1 MDDWYLQRHGYPDCR
16 YHLNIL
22 LGTREKLTIGRKAGG
37 AVDIVCNGKTV
48 SREHCVLKYV
58 DNCWTIEDLKSLNGV
73 YLNKSRIP
81 ANTPTSMHEGCVL
94 GVGAVDSS
102 ELDYY
107 IFDLLKNTV
116 KSESEDDDAVKIFE
130 LPIPAAT
137 TDTTPCDPL
146 EETSSKAGPLSE
158 GNSNLLENPVDRQN
172 DNVVVPSASG
182 VVESV
187 QRGSSNFLLEEP
199 PRKQPVIPVQLIFI
213 KQRFIITLLIEKP
226 TPEEVLPAKNL
237 PVVTEKHSTH
247 LDSPT
252 QGGPEKEF
260 LVRNQYEDKETS
272 SALTN
277 SRRPYLDDVKLKLDC
292 KVVIEGLPKH
302 FTVSGTNVTCNKTHT
317 KKRVK
322 GKRRLL
328 CISDTESEGEEIL
341 ENGNHHPKNPPVK
354 AESKGKQL
362 KNVINLEEPT
372 SSLDDYSD
380 EDGVILSPIPST
392 SNASSNHLVTK
403 SKFVVEKL
411 SSAMEAE
418 QKMFSDDSDTK
429 RRMLPAPSMRVEN
442 FEEFVGECEILK
454 VDTANL
460 QRAHHYPD
468 SDDDVII
475 LSSGDEETFSS
486 QTRFKQEP
494 IDVPDSS
501 SVNHDAE
508 KPLSID
514 ENDTSSSS
522 DEEDNRFFPE
532 LSQAFLNEIAQEE
545 SDEEQTNLSRKI
557 SGRGTDVDKLN
568 TLVKSG
574 RFIPK
579 GKMTLPTEPLTLNN
593 PPRGRF
599 TLATA
604 GTSARRESENQ
615 SEAEETEDQRKKPAV
630 SNVVTPRTAKIIPIR
645 PQVSRKRKQISS
657 IASVREK
664 MCKDQGMESYVRC
677 VHDATKKTDDR
688 PSTSSLPI
696 QVSRKK
702 ISPPKPR
709 IEVSKAPKSSTPNP
723 VKAKVTKKSRGD
735 MFLKDL
741 VGEEQISK
749 EGAKKGP
756 TSALSGFCI
765 PKLSKST
772 VESSSNGQEA
782 SSSSGASAQK
792 RKHPDHDED
801 RLNQAEANAV
811 DESTSVSYAFK
822 KPQKRVARRTN
833 SCDDDD
839 RNGGSLSSK
848 FPNRRHDRPRDEALP
863 LGRNK
868 KWGPPNGIK
877 NVPREDVASRHAGNR
892 EPTPHS
898 GAQDN
903 QQSNHEE
910 VGSSAQHDETIQLPM
925 PDCEKRIRSL
935 SLSAS
940 ENGNHGILRY
950 HGWNN
955 VSKRRKKVSIVEENN
970 KIYEIEARAPTPPL
984 PSRTPFLPID
994 HTALTHDILYRICC
1008 WNYNWIAQQKLQQQQ
1023 KNDEPPPLLAAAN
1036 RENSQSLPALSL
1048 LPVVSAYDSLEAYCT
1063 IFQSLMFHE
1072 TWAIL
1077 CKDMESSPSTPIRVL
1092 VCSKP
1097 KSCNGFAILQC
1108 EALAATRINDK
1119 DLVAITVPIA
1129 PQKPPAKYFCVVDQ
1143 LVIRNWRK
1151 EDTDP
1156 RLLESCKRPSDT
1168 YMRMSFVLLVKFSN
1182 VPKELDKIYT
1192 ITKITRLSTVLKQF
1206 ILNADLSRSP
1216 LCDVILHPSDF
1227 SDAFKLDTVDIEGKN
1242 DLLNPVQYK
1251 AVESIT
1257 KTIVCASDREP
1268 KVALLQGPPGTGK
1281 SHVIVELIS
1290 RMLYIH
1296 YEKTNKYPRILVCA
1310 PSNNAVDEIAAR
1322 LMRVRDA
1329 RKSNYH
1335 IVRVGVT
1342 TSMHPSVAKISLEE
1356 LIKKHQQRIM
1366 ETKESPE
1373 SCKLR
1378 TLTEERRLLRKNKT
1392 CLIASIDAA
1401 NKNGQSD
1408 EARMYARKL
1417 EQLEGQIEGVDRSLH
1432 ECRKNHYNYFNTERM
1447 RSAFKKDVISGSQ
1460 VIFSTLNSC
1469 RSRDMENLFVQNR
1482 RGTAFLCCIIDE
1494 ASQCTEPESLTPLA
1508 FGISKLVLI
1517 GDPDQLPAT
1526 VTSQYAAR
1534 NRFDQSLFNRFYSS
1548 RSSTNSEDEEGVL
1561 MLDTQYRM
1569 APSICEWPSKY
1580 FYGGKLVT
1588 AENLPR
1594 TGPCYEYRALNVID
1608 GQEILEDQSYKNERE
1623 ALLLAKV
1630 VLLILNSPSARGKS
1644 VGVITFYRSQQQC
1657 ILKKIQEE
1665 ASHLQCAR
1673 EIERVEVN
1681 TVDSFQG
1688 REKDIVIV
1696 SCVRAREPRN
1706 LAGDIGFV
1714 SSLQRLNVALTRAKE
1729 SLVVC
1734 GHFQTLQMNET
1745 WRDLINNAQG
1755 REVAHVVTSDYT
1767 SANLSPLVMRP
1778 EHKV

>member
-1 MDDWYLQRHGYPDCR
+1 MDDWYLQRHGHAECR

-48 SREHCVLKYV
+48 SREHCVLRYV
-58 DNCWTIEDLKSLNGV
+58 NNCWTIEDLKSLNGV

-81 ANTPTSMHEGCVL
+81 ANTPTSMPEGCVL
-94 GVGAVDSS
+94 GVGAVDIS

-107 IFDLLKNTV
+107 VFDVLKTTV
-116 KSESEDDDAVKIFE
+116 KNESEGDDAVKIVE
-130 LPIPAAT
+130 LPIPAAITGT
-137 TDTTPCDPL
+137 TTCDPL
-146 EETSSKAGPLSE
+146 EESSSKAGSPSE
-158 GNSNLLENPVDRQN
+158 GEPNLLGNSVDRQN
-172 DNVVVPSASG
+172 NNVVVPSVSG
-182 VVESV
+182 LVGNAQKDSTKC
-187 QRGSSNFLLEEP
+187 SLEEL
-199 PRKQPVIPVQLIFI
+199 PRKQLVMS
-213 KQRFIITLLIEKP
+213 EKP
-226 TPEEVLPAKNL
+226 FSSEEVLPAKKL
-237 PVVTEKHSTH
+237 SVVAEKHSTH
-247 LDSPT
+247 LDPPP
-252 QGGPEKEF
+252 QGEPEKEF
-260 LVRNQYEDKETS
+260 QVRNRYGDSEAS
-272 SALTN
+272 SAVPN
-277 SRRPYLDDVKLKLDC
+277 SRHPSLDDVKLKLAC

-302 FTVSGTNVTCNKTHT
+302 FTISGTNGTWKAHM
-317 KKRVK
+317 KKRIK
-322 GKRRLL
+322 GKRRVLR
-328 CISDTESEGEEIL
+328 CISDSDSEGEEIL
-341 ENGNHHPKNPPVK
+341 QNGNHLSKIPCAK
-354 AESKGKQL
+354 AELKGKGL
-362 KNVINLEEPT
+362 KDVVKPEEPK

-380 EDGVILSPIPST
+380 EDRAIPSPIPST
-392 SNASSNHLVTK
+392 SNASSDHSVTK

-411 SSAMEAE
+411 SSGLEAE
-418 QKMFSDDSDTK
+418 EKVVSDDSGTK
-429 RRMLPAPSMRVEN
+429 RRMSPAPSMLVEN
-442 FEEFVGECEILK
+442 VEEFVGDCEILK
-454 VDTANL
+454 VGTADL
-460 QRAHHYPD
+460 HRAHHYPD

-486 QTRFKQEP
+486 QTRFKLEP
-494 IDVPDSS
+494 IDVPEPSS
-501 SVNHDAE
+501 ATHDAA
-508 KPLSID
+508 KPLETN
-514 ENDTSSSS
+514 ENVTSNSL
-522 DEEDNRFFPE
+522 DEEDDRFFPE

-545 SDEEQTNLSRKI
+545 SDEEETNLSRKI
-557 SGRGTDVDKLN
+557 SERGTDVDKLN
-568 TLVKSG
+568 SLVKSG
-574 RFIPK
+574 RFTPK
-579 GKMTLPTEPLTLNN
+579 GKTTLPTEPLTLHN

-615 SEAEETEDQRKKPAV
+615 SEPEETDDQRKKSVA
-630 SNVVTPRTAKIIPIR
+630 SNVVTPRIAKIIPIR
-645 PQVSRKRKQISS
+645 PQVSRKRKQTNG

-664 MCKDQGMESYVRC
+664 MCKEQGMESYVRC
-677 VHDATKKTDDR
+677 VHEATKKTDDR

-696 QVSRKK
+696 QVPRKK
-702 ISPPKPR
+702 ILPSKSR
-709 IEVSKAPKSSTPNP
+709 IEVPKAPKSSTANP

-741 VGEEQISK
+741 VGEEQMSK
-749 EGAKKGP
+749 ECAKKGS
-756 TSALSGFCI
+756 TSALAGFCI

-772 VESSSNGQEA
+772 VEPSSNGQEA
-782 SSSSGASAQK
+782 SPSPGTSAQK
-792 RKHPDHDED
+792 RKHPDRDED
-801 RLNQAEANAV
+801 RLNEAEANV
-811 DESTSVSYAFK
+811 FDESTSVSYAFK
-822 KPQKRVARRTN
+822 KPQKRVARRT
-833 SCDDDD
+833 SCDGDD

-863 LGRNK
+863 LGKNK

-877 NVPREDVASRHAGNR
+877 NVRREDVASRLAGNR
-892 EPTPHS
+892 EPTSNSRAP
-898 GAQDN
+898 DC
-903 QQSNHEE
+903 QQSNREE
-910 VGSSAQHDETIQLPM
+910 AGSPAQHDETIQLPM

-935 SLSAS
+935 SLSAL
-940 ENGNHGILRY
+940 ENGNRGILRY

-955 VSKRRKKVSIVEENN
+955 ESKVRKKVSIVEANN
-970 KIYEIEARAPTPPL
+970 KVYEIEARPPTPPL
-984 PSRTPFLPID
+984 PARTPVRPVD
-994 HTALTHDILYRICC
+994 YTALTHDILYRICC

-1036 RENSQSLPALSL
+1036 RENGQTLPALTL
-1048 LPVVSAYDSLEAYCT
+1048 LPVVSAYDSLEAYYT

-1077 CKDMESSPSTPIRVL
+1077 CKDMEGSVPAPIRVL

-1097 KSCNGFAILQC
+1097 KSCNGFAFLRC
-1108 EALAATRINDK
+1108 EALAATRINEK
-1119 DLVAITVPIA
+1119 DLVAISVPIT
-1129 PQKPPAKYFCVVDQ
+1129 PQKPPAKYFGVVDQ
-1143 LVIRNWRK
+1143 LVFRNWRK
-1151 EDTDP
+1151 DDTDP
-1156 RLLESCKRPSDT
+1156 RLLESCRRPNET
-1168 YMRMSFVLLVKFSN
+1168 YMRMSFVLLVKLSN

-1206 ILNADLSRSP
+1206 ILNADLARSP

-1242 DLLNPVQYK
+1242 DLLNSVQHK

-1290 RMLYIH
+1290 RMLYMH

-1329 RKSNYH
+1329 RKSSYH

-1356 LIKKHQQRIM
+1356 LTKKRQQKIVD
-1366 ETKESPE
+1366 TNQSPE

-1378 TLTEERRLLRKNKT
+1378 TLSDERGVLRRKKT
-1392 CLIASIDAA
+1392 TLIASIDAA

-1408 EARMYARKL
+1408 EARMHARKL
-1417 EQLEGQIEGVDRSLH
+1417 EQLESQIEGVDGSLH
-1432 ECRKNHYNYFNTERM
+1432 ECRKNHYNYFNSEKM
-1447 RSAFKKDVISGSQ
+1447 RSQMKKEVILGSQ

-1482 RGTAFLCCIIDE
+1482 NGPAFLCCIIDE
-1494 ASQCTEPESLTPLA
+1494 ASQCTEPESLTPLV

-1534 NRFDQSLFNRFYSS
+1534 HRFDQSLFNRFYSS
-1548 RSSTNSEDEEGVL
+1548 RSSTNSEEEGVL
-1561 MLDTQYRM
+1561 MLNTQYRM

-1594 TGPCYEYRALNVID
+1594 TGPCYDYRALNVID
-1608 GQEILEDQSYKNERE
+1608 GLEILEDQSYKNEKE
-1623 ALLLAKV
+1623 ALLVAKV

-1657 ILKKIQEE
+1657 IQKKIVEE
-1665 ASHLQCAR
+1665 ANHLQCTR

-1696 SCVRAREPRN
+1696 SCVRAREPRHIS
-1706 LAGDIGFV
+1706 GDIGFV

-1745 WRDLINNAQG
+1745 WRDLISNAQG